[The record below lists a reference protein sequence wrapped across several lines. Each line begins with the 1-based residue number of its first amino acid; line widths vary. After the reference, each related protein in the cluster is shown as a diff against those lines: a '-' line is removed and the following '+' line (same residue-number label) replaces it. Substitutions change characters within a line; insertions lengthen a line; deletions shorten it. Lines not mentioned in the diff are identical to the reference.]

1 MSGAAFGP
9 SGLLVCAL
17 VLLVGC
23 REAGEAGA
31 AKEDKPASAGRAS
44 AAKSVQLVRASRVT
58 MDDQIEIAG
67 TLAAQEEVTVRSKVA
82 GRLAS
87 IAVDLG
93 SVVRAGEPIAQIEPI
108 DYRLRVDQALAAL
121 AQAKAL
127 LGLSADDEHTDV
139 LVDDTTGV
147 RQARATLEEA
157 RSNFERSQQLLEK
170 KMIAQADFDA
180 ARASLLR
187 GESEVQRARE
197 EVYNRLALL
206 KQRKA
211 ELALARQQLA
221 DTTIRSPLAGV
232 VQMRGTTAGEF
243 LAQGA
248 AVATIVSI
256 DPLRLRVEVPEREA
270 ARVLVGQSV
279 QVRLDESENVYTGKV
294 ARLSPMLNRQN
305 RTLVVEA
312 ELANPGT
319 LRPGSFARA
328 VIALGASEPVLAVPS
343 SALVVFAGI
352 EKVIVVEAGKA
363 VEKRVETGRR
373 ARGLVE
379 VLDGLEPDQ
388 AVVREPGTLQQGQPV
403 SVANEAASENAG
415 LKPRENDTS
424 VQ

>member
-1 MSGAAFGP
+1 MSGAAGRR

-17 VLLVGC
+17 MLVGC
-23 REAGEAGA
+23 GDA
-31 AKEDKPASAGRAS
+31 AASGGKAEKPAAAARAS
-44 AAKSVQLVRASRVT
+44 ATKSVELVKASLVS
-58 MDDQIEIAG
+58 MDEQIEISG
-67 TLAAQEEVTVRSKVA
+67 TLAAQDEVTVRSKVA

-87 IAVDLG
+87 IDVDLG
-93 SVVRAGEPIAQIEPI
+93 SVVRAGQPIAQIEPV
-108 DYRLRVDQALAAL
+108 DYRLRVDQSLAAL

-127 LGLSADDEHTDV
+127 LGLSPDEEQTDV
-139 LVDDTTGV
+139 VVDDTTGV

-157 RSNFERSQQLLEK
+157 RSNFKRSQQLLDK
-170 KMIAQADFDA
+170 KMIAQADFDTA
-180 ARASLLR
+180 NATLLR

-206 KQRKA
+206 KQRRA

-221 DTTIRSPLAGV
+221 DTTLRSPLVGV
-232 VQMRGTTAGEF
+232 VQARSTTAGEF

-248 AVATIVSI
+248 AVATIVSV
-256 DPLRLRVEVPEREA
+256 DPLRLRVEIPEREA
-270 ARVLVGQSV
+270 SRVLVGQAV
-279 QVRLDESENVYTGKV
+279 QVRLDESDQVYTGKI

-312 ELANPGT
+312 ELPNPGS

-328 VIALGASEPVLAVPS
+328 VIALGAGEPVIAVPS

-352 EKVIVVEAGKA
+352 EKVIVVEGGKA

-373 ARGLVE
+373 AHDLVE
-379 VLDGLEPDQ
+379 ITSGIERDQ
-388 AVVREPGTLQQGQPV
+388 AVVREPGSLQQGQPV
-403 SVANEAASENAG
+403 TIGHEGASENAAI
-415 LKPRENDTS
+415 KPREHDTS